1 MFNADKRAQSIVRNK
16 NIITENIQNA
26 VCPWTSFRMATPL
39 SLMLT
44 SKDSFTETIGI
55 LKPWL
60 FVKPLLLSF
69 CAKIKL
75 NNRIARISF

>member
-1 MFNADKRAQSIVRNK
+1 MQIKAQSIVRKK
-16 NIITENIQNA
+16 NIIPETIQNA
-26 VCPWTSFRMATPL
+26 VFHSEWPPS

-60 FVKPLLLSF
+60 FVKSLLLSF